1 MPVYLTVSK
10 SDLDDEFV
18 RQKEERKTML
28 LNAKIM
34 LAVYALVSCIPVLLS
49 LATRKNDQDTNFG

>member
-1 MPVYLTVSK
+1 MPVSLTVSK

-18 RQKEERKTML
+18 RQKGERKTML
-28 LNAKIM
+28 PNAKIM

>member
-10 SDLDDEFV
+10 SDLDDKFV
-18 RQKEERKTML
+18 RQKGERRTML

-34 LAVYALVSCIPVLLS
+34 LAVYALVIIISGLLS
-49 LATRKNDQDTNFG
+49 LAASKKDQGANFG